1 MTRIL
6 LIVHGIITMAAA
18 VVLAVLPA
26 AIPATVGISIDVEGW
41 LLSYFLAA
49 AELAIALL
57 SLGAVRLG
65 NAAAL
70 RLIFDV
76 FIVFHLSTA
85 ALEVLYLALT
95 EVTPVLVA
103 NVAIRMVA
111 SALFL
116 IARRSLR
123 IGPAQ

>member
-103 NVAIRMVA
+103 NVAIRLVA

-116 IARRSLR
+116 IARRTLR
-123 IGPAQ
+123 ERPAQ

>member
-1 MTRIL
+1 
-6 LIVHGIITMAAA
+6 
-18 VVLAVLPA
+18 LPA